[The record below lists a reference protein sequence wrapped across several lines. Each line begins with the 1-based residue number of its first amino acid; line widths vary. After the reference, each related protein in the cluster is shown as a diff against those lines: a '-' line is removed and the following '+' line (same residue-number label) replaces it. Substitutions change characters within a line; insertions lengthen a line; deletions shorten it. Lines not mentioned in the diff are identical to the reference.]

1 MTSPSKTHIA
11 LALSG
16 GGVRAMVFHLG
27 VLKLLAERRL
37 LEDVRRVSTVS
48 GGTLLFGLLLHEA
61 SMRFP
66 SSDEFIALVYP
77 RLRQRLCE
85 RSMQWGAVR
94 QLSMPWNWR
103 FLLSRANLLALALR
117 EEWGIREKLSDVPTV
132 PEWSLNGTTA
142 ETGKRFRFKR
152 DSLGD
157 YTLGYASPGDFPL
170 ANAIAVSAAF
180 PGGFGP
186 FTLDARQYV
195 WHKRQAWDDS
205 PDAAVQAVPQHKQLR
220 LYDGGVYDN
229 LGLEPIFDAG
239 RGQTKHPGDVL
250 IVSDASAPLKKGF
263 SAFGLN
269 PWRFK
274 RLADIIGDQA
284 RALRV
289 RTLSHYLQQTPGRGA
304 YIYINTPVTDG
315 DACASAA
322 FAAAFPTTL
331 RRLTL
336 TEFDVLCEHGYR
348 VASRVENTSGL
359 VASIPG
365 PVPLAGGASQRP
377 TQ

>member
-1 MTSPSKTHIA
+1 MTSPSATPIA

-37 LEDVRRVSTVS
+37 LEHVRRVSTVS
-48 GGTLLFGLLLHEA
+48 GGTLLVGLLLHES
-61 SMRFP
+61 SMRWP
-66 SSDEFIALVYP
+66 SSDEFNTFVHP
-77 RLRQRLCE
+77 RLRQRLCG
-85 RSMQWGAVR
+85 RSMQWGALR
-94 QLSMPWNWR
+94 QLSMPWNWK

-117 EEWGIREKLSDVPTV
+117 EEWGIQDKLSDVPII

-152 DSLGD
+152 DSIGD
-157 YTLGYASPGDFPL
+157 YTLGYASPRDFPL
-170 ANAIAVSAAF
+170 AEAIAVSAAF

-186 FTLDARQYV
+186 FSLDTRQYT
-195 WHKRQAWDDS
+195 WHKRQAWGDAA
-205 PDAAVQAVPQHKQLR
+205 DAAVQVAPEHKQLR

-239 RGQTKHPGDVL
+239 EGQTKHQGDIL
-250 IVSDASAPLKKGF
+250 IVSDASAPLKRGF
-263 SAFGLN
+263 STFAFN

-274 RLADIIGDQA
+274 RLADIIADQA

-304 YIYINTPVTDG
+304 YIYINTPVTDV
-315 DACASAA
+315 DASAALA

-336 TEFDVLCEHGYR
+336 AEFDALCEHGYR
-348 VASRVENTSGL
+348 VAAHVEKRYGL
-359 VASIPG
+359 VVSEPAPVASSDSR
-365 PVPLAGGASQRP
+365 SQ
-377 TQ
+377 Q

>member
-1 MTSPSKTHIA
+1 MTSPSTTHIA

-37 LEDVRRVSTVS
+37 LEHVRRVSTVS
-48 GGTLLFGLLLHEA
+48 GGTLLFGLAAARSLNALGRPPMSSLRRCTRDCA
-61 SMRFP
+61 SV
-66 SSDEFIALVYP
+66 SASAACNGV
-77 RLRQRLCE
+77 Q
-85 RSMQWGAVR
+85 VR

-186 FTLDARQYV
+186 FTLDARQYI
-195 WHKRQAWDDS
+195 WHKRQAWTDS
-205 PDAAVQAVPQHKQLR
+205 R
-220 LYDGGVYDN
+220 
-229 LGLEPIFDAG
+229 
-239 RGQTKHPGDVL
+239 
-250 IVSDASAPLKKGF
+250 
-263 SAFGLN
+263 
-269 PWRFK
+269 
-274 RLADIIGDQA
+274 
-284 RALRV
+284 
-289 RTLSHYLQQTPGRGA
+289 
-304 YIYINTPVTDG
+304 
-315 DACASAA
+315 
-322 FAAAFPTTL
+322 
-331 RRLTL
+331 
-336 TEFDVLCEHGYR
+336 
-348 VASRVENTSGL
+348 
-359 VASIPG
+359 
-365 PVPLAGGASQRP
+365 
-377 TQ
+377 

>member
-1 MTSPSKTHIA
+1 M
-11 LALSG
+11 
-16 GGVRAMVFHLG
+16 
-27 VLKLLAERRL
+27 
-37 LEDVRRVSTVS
+37 RVSTS
-48 GGTLLFGLLLHEA
+48 GTSARRG
-61 SMRFP
+61 P
-66 SSDEFIALVYP
+66 I
-77 RLRQRLCE
+77 
-85 RSMQWGAVR
+85 
-94 QLSMPWNWR
+94 
-103 FLLSRANLLALALR
+103 LA
-117 EEWGIREKLSDVPTV
+117 
-132 PEWSLNGTTA
+132 
-142 ETGKRFRFKR
+142 
-152 DSLGD
+152 
-157 YTLGYASPGDFPL
+157 
-170 ANAIAVSAAF
+170 
-180 PGGFGP
+180 
-186 FTLDARQYV
+186 
-195 WHKRQAWDDS
+195 
-205 PDAAVQAVPQHKQLR
+205 DAAVQAVPQHKQLR

-315 DACASAA
+315 DACASVA

-365 PVPLAGGASQRP
+365 PVPLAGGASQQSTNGEYLYAARHVLEAVP
-377 TQ
+377 GDKEIRVNRTQASSVCQANEGGPARWYVLLGIHAW